1 MQTSPR
7 NGAVID
13 RIYVHTNEGPQGPGA
28 ARNLVGYLAR
38 EDGGYQLVVDDA
50 EVVRAA
56 GDDVIVWAEGG
67 DNTHALSICF
77 IGYAAFSLA
86 DWQTPYS
93 AAMLERGAQAV
104 AAWCRQ
110 YNVPA
115 VRVPAGA
122 PGQAPT
128 GRGIAEHADDHDPH
142 SQGHTDPGAGFPID
156 AFIARVAAL
165 LSPVPAPPS
174 PSVIAALKALAAFL
188 KAVSASPLHAG
199 DKGPQVARMNALL
212 VARGYPWCAGD
223 VYGNDSILALALFKA
238 ARKLSNLDGKVCG
251 RLAALA
257 LLKGS

>member
-13 RIYVHTNEGPQGPGA
+13 RIYVHTNEGPQGPNA
-28 ARNLVGYLAR
+28 AANLVSFLAR
-38 EDGGYQLVVDDA
+38 EDGGYQLVADDSQ
-50 EVVRAA
+50 VVRAA

-67 DNTHALSICF
+67 DNTHALSLCF
-77 IGYAAFSLA
+77 IGYAAFTPA
-86 DWQTPYS
+86 DWATPYS

-115 VRVPAGA
+115 VQVAPGA

-128 GRGIAEHADDHDPH
+128 GRGIAEHAYDHDPN
-142 SQGHTDPGAGFPID
+142 SQGHTDPGAGFPIA
-156 AFIARVAAL
+156 AFVARVAAIL
-165 LSPVPAPPS
+165 APVPAPPS

-212 VARGYPWCAGD
+212 AARGYPWCTGD
-223 VYGNDSILALALFKA
+223 AFGNDSILALALFKA
-238 ARKLSNLDGKVCG
+238 ARKLKNRDGKVCG
-251 RLAALA
+251 RDCASA
-257 LLKGS
+257 LLKSS